1 MTRAT
6 YSAWLFGTI
15 GVVGGLIWATF
26 ACLTELADVVAPL
39 GVNATVAQNAII
51 IAAVAVGYLVL
62 SGASARRAAT
72 VRGWRSAVAI
82 GLAPVLAIS
91 VFNGPLF
98 FADYLPMSDALESVL
113 MYGFGAVTA
122 LGVGHCLMGFEKP
135 NA

>member
-72 VRGWRSAVAI
+72 VRGWRSAEQ
-82 GLAPVLAIS
+82 LALHPYSPFRFSTVHCFLQTTS
-91 VFNGPLF
+91 QCPTPLNP
-98 FADYLPMSDALESVL
+98 Y
-113 MYGFGAVTA
+113 
-122 LGVGHCLMGFEKP
+122 
-135 NA
+135 